1 MTIQTMWGW
10 EPAIYLF
17 LGGLAGGTFFISALV
32 RLATKDRF
40 QRLSVV
46 APWVSF
52 AALAVGLFCL
62 VIEVEK
68 PLQAM
73 MMWRSFV
80 NFSSWMT
87 IGAWLLF
94 ASIAVF
100 FLSAFFS
107 TPRLVKALKVKEGV
121 AAKVSQV
128 TMVLGAVLGLGV
140 AAYTGVLLM
149 AAGSVPLWNTPLIPV
164 LFTVSALDAGAVV
177 VLACLLGEK
186 AEGADAMYRKVSLA
200 SIALI
205 VGEALVLTALL
216 MSHLSGSVSQAIA
229 ASTLVS
235 GDLSLQFWLIVV
247 IVGLAIPLVLDLL
260 TTTKAVKNKDARR
273 VAHIAVIV
281 LVLVGGL
288 ALRYVIL
295 AAGIHAVSVSPDVA
309 QAIQDV
315 YALVL

>member
-1 MTIQTMWGW
+1 MIGLKN
-10 EPAIYLF
+10 AIDKLTRYAWLKA
-17 LGGLAGGTFFISALV
+17 LLLALV
-32 RLATKDRF
+32 GVWFLLAPY
-40 QRLSVV
+40 SVYHV
-46 APWVSF
+46 VKYV
-52 AALAVGLFCL
+52 L
-62 VIEVEK
+62 
-68 PLQAM
+68 
-73 MMWRSFV
+73 
-80 NFSSWMT
+80 
-87 IGAWLLF
+87 IG
-94 ASIAVF
+94 
-100 FLSAFFS
+100 
-107 TPRLVKALKVKEGV
+107 
-121 AAKVSQV
+121 
-128 TMVLGAVLGLGV
+128 
-140 AAYTGVLLM
+140 GVLLM

-200 SIALI
+200 SVALI

-260 TTTKAVKNKDARR
+260 TMTKIVKNKDARR

-295 AAGIHAVSVSPDVA
+295 AAGIHAVSVSPDVT
-309 QAIQDV
+309 QAIQGV

>member
-1 MTIQTMWGW
+1 
-10 EPAIYLF
+10 
-17 LGGLAGGTFFISALV
+17 
-32 RLATKDRF
+32 
-40 QRLSVV
+40 
-46 APWVSF
+46 
-52 AALAVGLFCL
+52 
-62 VIEVEK
+62 
-68 PLQAM
+68 
-73 MMWRSFV
+73 
-80 NFSSWMT
+80 
-87 IGAWLLF
+87 
-94 ASIAVF
+94 
-100 FLSAFFS
+100 
-107 TPRLVKALKVKEGV
+107 
-121 AAKVSQV
+121 
-128 TMVLGAVLGLGV
+128 
-140 AAYTGVLLM
+140 
-149 AAGSVPLWNTPLIPV
+149 
-164 LFTVSALDAGAVV
+164 
-177 VLACLLGEK
+177 
-186 AEGADAMYRKVSLA
+186 MYRKVSLA
-200 SIALI
+200 SVALI